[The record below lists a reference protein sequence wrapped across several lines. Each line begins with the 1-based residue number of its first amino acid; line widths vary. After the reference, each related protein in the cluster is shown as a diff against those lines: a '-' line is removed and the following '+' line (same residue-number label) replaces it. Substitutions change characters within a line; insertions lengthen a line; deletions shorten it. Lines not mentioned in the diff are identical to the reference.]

1 VEADR
6 LNAVNSITTA
16 VQQQQQQQL
25 IVILQLTVDW
35 GLYTANS

>member
-16 VQQQQQQQL
+16 VQQQQQL